1 MDEALNTR
9 KHRFLRMPNLTVSI
23 DDELMARI
31 RAHPGINWSE
41 AAREGI
47 RRRLQ
52 EAHVWDELLK
62 DSQLT
67 DEDVRD
73 IAGKIDTAMAQWLD
87 DLAE

>member
-1 MDEALNTR
+1 
-9 KHRFLRMPNLTVSI
+9 MPNLTVSI
-23 DDELMARI
+23 DDDLMARI

-62 DSQLT
+62 DSHLT
-67 DEDVRD
+67 DEDVRE
-73 IAGKIDTAMAQWLD
+73 IADKIDAAMAQWLD

>member
-1 MDEALNTR
+1 
-9 KHRFLRMPNLTVSI
+9 MPNLTVSV
-23 DDELMARI
+23 DEELMAQI

-62 DSQLT
+62 DSKLT
-67 DEDVRD
+67 EADVRE
-73 IAGKIDTAMAQWLD
+73 IAERIDTAMADWFE
-87 DLAE
+87 DLAD

>member
-1 MDEALNTR
+1 
-9 KHRFLRMPNLTVSI
+9 MPNLTVSI
-23 DDELMARI
+23 DEDLMTQI

-67 DEDVRD
+67 DQDVRE
-73 IAGKIDTAMAQWLD
+73 IAGKIDAAMAQWLD